1 MCKLLTQDAAIKYLR
16 EMCGC
21 MSGQVFRDEVRAG
34 RIPQKPF
41 GKKSVR
47 YRQEDLDKWC
57 NITRTLSDY
66 SNVAKSGTRI
76 SRSLFRDSDLSF
88 AKVLDAK
95 TKTMPKYGV
104 QTESSK

>member
-16 EMCGC
+16 EICGS
-21 MSGQVFRDEVRAG
+21 MSARIFQDEVRSG

-57 NITRTLSDY
+57 NITNVYSDC
-66 SNVAKSGTRI
+66 SNVAKSTTRI
-76 SRSLFRDSDLSF
+76 SRSLRTDNELSF
-88 AKVLDAK
+88 AKVLAAK
-95 TKTMPKYGV
+95 MKTTPKYGV
-104 QTESSK
+104 RTESGK

>member
-1 MCKLLTQDAAIKYLR
+1 MTKLLTQDAAIKYLR
-16 EMCGC
+16 EICGS
-21 MSGQVFRDEVRAG
+21 MSARIFQDEVRSG

-57 NITRTLSDY
+57 NITNVYSDC

-76 SRSLFRDSDLSF
+76 SRSLFRDSELSF
-88 AKVLDAK
+88 AKVLAAK
-95 TKTMPKYGV
+95 MKTTPKYGV
-104 QTESSK
+104 RTELGK

>member
-1 MCKLLTQDAAIKYLR
+1 MTKLLTQDAAIKYLR
-16 EMCGC
+16 EMCGS
-21 MSGQVFRDEVRAG
+21 MSARIFQDEVHAG

-76 SRSLFRDSDLSF
+76 SRSLFRDSELSF

-95 TKTMPKYGV
+95 TKMMPKYGV
-104 QTESSK
+104 QPESIK